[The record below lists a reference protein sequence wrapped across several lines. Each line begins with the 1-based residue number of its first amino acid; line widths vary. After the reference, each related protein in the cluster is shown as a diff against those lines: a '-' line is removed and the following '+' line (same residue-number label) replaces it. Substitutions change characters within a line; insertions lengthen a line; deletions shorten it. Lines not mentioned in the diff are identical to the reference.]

1 MKRVCLVVAVGVL
14 AVSAVPSALAQT
26 MYRCGNTYQD
36 KPCAD
41 GQAGR
46 VVGSTKSPAPT
57 ETARVCENGKCR
69 DVPVKRTEAA
79 PESPDVAAERA
90 KWATVSKDL
99 QLQRKAQKC
108 VSLRKQMGGAKPSH
122 LNALQADMR
131 QERCAWRGSEDLD
144 AERRC
149 ADANDRES
157 TARACAEYA
166 QIER

>member
-14 AVSAVPSALAQT
+14 AVAAAPAALAQT

-69 DVPVKRTEAA
+69 DVPVTRGAAA

-90 KWATVSKDL
+90 KWAAVSKDL
-99 QLQRKAQKC
+99 ALQHTAQKC
-108 VSLRKQMGGAKPSH
+108 VSMRKQVGGARPSH
-122 LNALQADMR
+122 LKALQADMR
-131 QERCAWRGSEDLD
+131 QERCAWRGSDDFD

-149 ADANDRES
+149 AEANDPEVM
-157 TARACAEYA
+157 ARACAEYA
-166 QIER
+166 KIER